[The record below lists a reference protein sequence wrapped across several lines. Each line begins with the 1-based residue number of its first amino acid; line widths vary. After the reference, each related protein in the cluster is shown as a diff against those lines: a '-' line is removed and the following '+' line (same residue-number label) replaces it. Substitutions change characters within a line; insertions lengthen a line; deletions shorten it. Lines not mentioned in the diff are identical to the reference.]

1 MIRLAGLVGANKR
14 KNLKEQ
20 EEGGFD
26 YKYYK
31 DQITALEET
40 LMDFEKELATALE
53 QIADD
58 PMAMG
63 SVSAGQAR
71 NQAARYIQ
79 GADKQLDGLQKM
91 MDRLESRGE
100 F

>member
-1 MIRLAGLVGANKR
+1 MFKNTKRGLGTYTKDYGSD
-14 KNLKEQ
+14 EC
-20 EEGGFD
+20 

-91 MDRLESRGE
+91 MDRL
-100 F
+100 

>member
-1 MIRLAGLVGANKR
+1 MIRLAGLVTGKKKIHEA
-14 KNLKEQ
+14 EYM
-20 EEGGFD
+20 EFD